1 MHRFVSTPSAPV
13 LRFAPSPNGYL
24 HLGHALSA
32 LECHRWAD
40 ALGGRFLLRIED
52 TDLSRARPQYVEAI
66 LDDLAWLGLTWDEP
80 VRVQSEHLHAYET
93 ALRTLYDQGLAYP
106 APASRTQ
113 IARALEGLKGK
124 DIAWGSDPDGS
135 PHYPFGDRDRGER
148 PDAMPED
155 VPIRLDMAA
164 ALEKLGV
171 TKVSEKR
178 METPISAPV
187 TTMTDPSVWGDILLR
202 GRDRPATYHLA
213 VVVDDA
219 DQGVTHVVRG
229 LDLESA
235 TSVQRLLQELLG
247 LPAPI
252 YHHHRL
258 ILGEDG
264 RKLSKSEGAK
274 SLRSL
279 KRAGVDHESLVTR
292 LMGSQTARL

>member
-1 MHRFVSTPSAPV
+1 MNPPV

-32 LECHRWAD
+32 LECQRWAQ
-40 ALGGRFLLRIED
+40 ALGGRMLLRIED
-52 TDLSRARPQYVEAI
+52 TDLSRTRPQYVEAI
-66 LDDLAWLGLTWDEP
+66 LDDLKWLGLTWEEP
-80 VRVQSEHLHAYET
+80 VRVQSEHLGSYEA
-93 ALRTLYDQGLAYP
+93 ALDALYDAGLAYP

-113 IARALEGLKGK
+113 IARALDGLKAEG
-124 DIAWGSDPDGS
+124 IAWGSDPDGS
-135 PHYPFGDRDRGER
+135 PYYPFGDRDRAER
-148 PDAMPED
+148 PDTMPD
-155 VPIRLDMAA
+155 NVPIRLDMQA
-164 ALEKLGV
+164 ALEKLSV
-171 TKVSEKR
+171 RKIAEKR
-178 METPISAPV
+178 IASPTSAPV
-187 TTMTDPSVWGDILLR
+187 TTMTDPSVWGDVLLR

-229 LDLESA
+229 LDLEPS

-247 LPAPI
+247 LTAPI

-279 KRAGVDHESLVTR
+279 RRAGLERDALISQLTAVTGKADHS
-292 LMGSQTARL
+292 

>member
-1 MHRFVSTPSAPV
+1 MSQPV

-32 LECHRWAD
+32 LECQRWAN

-66 LDDLAWLGLTWDEP
+66 LDDLTWLGLSWEEP

-113 IARALEGLKGK
+113 IARALDGLKTEG
-124 DIAWGSDPDGS
+124 IAWHNDPDGS
-135 PHYPFGDRDRGER
+135 PHYPFGERDRTER
-148 PDAMPED
+148 PDTMPDD
-155 VPIRLDMAA
+155 VPIRLDMDA

-171 TKVSEKR
+171 SKVSEKR
-178 METPISAPV
+178 METPTSAPV
-187 TTMTDPSVWGDILLR
+187 TTMTDSSVWGDILLR

-219 DQGVTHVVRG
+219 GQGVTHVVRG
-229 LDLESA
+229 LDLEPA

-258 ILGEDG
+258 VLGEDG

-279 KRAGVDHESLVTR
+279 KRAGIARDAL
-292 LMGSQTARL
+292 TARLMATPPSP

>member
-1 MHRFVSTPSAPV
+1 MHRSVSKPSAPV

-40 ALGGRFLLRIED
+40 ALDGCFLLRIED

-66 LDDLAWLGLTWDEP
+66 LDDLAWLGLTWEEP
-80 VRVQSEHLHAYET
+80 VRVQSEHLHAYEI
-93 ALRTLYDQGLAYP
+93 ALRTLYEQGLAYP

-113 IARALEGLKGK
+113 IARALDGLKAD

-135 PHYPFGDRDRGER
+135 PHYPFGERDRAER
-148 PDAMPED
+148 PDVMPDD

-171 TKVSEKR
+171 SKVSEKR
-178 METPISAPV
+178 METLTSAPV

-229 LDLESA
+229 LDLEPS

-258 ILGEDG
+258 VLGEDG

-279 KRAGVDHESLVTR
+279 RRTGIARDALIAR
-292 LMGSQTARL
+292 LMATPLSQ